1 MNRRARESQRW
12 FAPWLAARAL
22 MALASFLILTIAA
35 GGTAVAADTAEQFA
49 ALVSLDTHRLYIHC
63 EGTGTPVAVLDVG
76 LGGTSREWSRVQR
89 LLSQH
94 TEVCVYDRA
103 GYGHS
108 EPGPPPRTSSRIV
121 EELRA
126 LLERAAVPTPY
137 VLVGHSFGGYTA
149 QLFAKRYAGV
159 TAGVAL
165 IDSSHPEQMERLP
178 IAPTRL
184 NTAPDSRHRI
194 AIFFAPNQP
203 RNLTQEARVEL
214 ALALKRPHT
223 RATLLDEYLEFQRS
237 AREVPSGGPFPP
249 LPLIVLTRGER
260 AWPPGERG
268 DVSERIWMEL
278 QSELAQLS
286 PLSAHIVA
294 RRSAHYIHLDQP
306 DLVASAIK
314 LVVDAARA
322 APGNHAVRLSG
333 DGVVDPSLAPAEA
346 TWCSNRL
353 FGELNVADSFP
364 PQQIAEVT
372 VSGHRCPH
380 TAG

>member
-1 MNRRARESQRW
+1 MNRRVRDLPRW
-12 FAPWLAARAL
+12 FAPWLVARAL
-22 MALASFLILTIAA
+22 VALALFVIWFIAA
-35 GGTAVAADTAEQFA
+35 GGTAVA

-94 TEVCVYDRA
+94 TEVCVYDRS

-108 EPGPPPRTSSRIV
+108 DPGPPPRTSSRIV

-178 IAPTRL
+178 IPPTRL

-194 AIFFAPNQP
+194 AIFFAPNLP

-214 ALALKRPHT
+214 GLALKRPHT
-223 RATLLDEYLEFQRS
+223 RATLIDEHLEFQRS
-237 AREVPSGGPFPP
+237 AREVQAGGPFPP

-306 DLVASAIK
+306 DLVAAAIK

-322 APGNHAVRLSG
+322 APGNYGVHLG
-333 DGVVDPSLAPAEA
+333 EDGVDPSLAPAEA
-346 TWCSNRL
+346 SWCSNHL
-353 FGELNVADSFP
+353 LGELNVADSSP
-364 PQQIAEVT
+364 PQQIAGVE
-372 VSGHRCPH
+372 VSGPRCRH